1 VFREGRG
8 AEKQNQKG
16 SAMTQTTTRKSW
28 KEMTNDEKLDR
39 LTTVLTRAGSD
50 NEFRNRCLESTE
62 SAMKAVSEAGDIEF
76 PPDFEIQ
83 FLTPEQRLKTLV
95 IAMPDFIAPGKAEAE
110 VRNAED
116 YQSCTYRLWR
126 S

>member
-1 VFREGRG
+1 
-8 AEKQNQKG
+8 
-16 SAMTQTTTRKSW
+16 
-28 KEMTNDEKLDR
+28 MTNDEKLDR

-50 NEFRNRCLESTE
+50 IKFRDRCLVSPD
-62 SAMKAVSEAGDIEF
+62 SAKKAVSEAGKIEF

-83 FLTPEQRLKTLV
+83 FLTPEQRLKKLV
-95 IAMPDFIAPGKAEAE
+95 LAVPDYVPAENGSPE

-116 YQSCTYRLWR
+116 YQTCTYARWR